1 MKNSS
6 LVVNLVLAAA
16 VAVLYY
22 LHFKSPAKVE
32 PVTEKKEEKQ
42 LTQPK
47 IEPKASTVVFVNS
60 DSLLDK
66 YEFVKDTKKVLEQ
79 ARKNAEANFNVKYK
93 ALETEYNQLRDRAAT
108 ISQDE
113 GMAKQQELMVKEQ
126 KLTEYRD
133 QMNESLGKNEMEKNE
148 AVQKNITEYL
158 NRNYNNSNYTYILG
172 YSNGGGILYAKA
184 TMDITN
190 EVLEGINNEYR
201 AQKGNKK

>member
-22 LHFKSPAKVE
+22 LHFKSHSIVE
-32 PVTEKKEEKQ
+32 PLVKKKEAKQ

-47 IEPKASTVVFVNS
+47 IELKSSTVVFVNS
-60 DSLLDK
+60 DSLWDN
-66 YEFVKDTKKVLEQ
+66 YEFVKDTRKVLEQ
-79 ARKNAEANFNVKYK
+79 ARKNAEANFNTKYK
-93 ALETEYNQLRDRAAT
+93 ALETEYNQLRDKAAT

-133 QMNESLGKNEMEKNE
+133 QMNESLGKNELKKNE
-148 AVQKNITEYL
+148 AVQNNITEYL
-158 NRNYNNSNYTYILG
+158 NKNYNNSSYTYILG

-184 TMDITN
+184 TMDITK
-190 EVLEGINNEYR
+190 EVLEGINNEYK
-201 AQKGNKK
+201 AQKVNKK